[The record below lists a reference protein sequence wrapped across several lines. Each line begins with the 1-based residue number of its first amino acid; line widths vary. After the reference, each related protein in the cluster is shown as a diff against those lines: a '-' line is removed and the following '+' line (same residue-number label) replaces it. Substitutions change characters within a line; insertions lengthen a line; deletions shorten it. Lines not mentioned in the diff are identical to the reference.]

1 MVIPSFLNKKVL
13 KQVNIS
19 GELLDPWIKKSFY
32 DSLLFRIIIIIKI
45 NEIYVIK
52 FALSF
57 LSFSRKV

>member
-19 GELLDPWIKKSFY
+19 GELLDPWKRKPFY